1 MKLSNSLILIAL
13 TALVGCS
20 AGESNVERGNREG
33 ILYFGNGTEPQS
45 ADPHVLSGSPEAN
58 LARAI
63 FEPIVGRNPY
73 TLAIE
78 PGVAERWE
86 FNADRTSITFHLNP
100 EARWSNGDPLT
111 AEDFRWSWQR
121 ALNPAMGNTLA
132 DVLFVIKGA
141 EDYHYGRNDDPNSL
155 GLRVIDDHTLL
166 VELAYPNPFALIR
179 LTYIYAAPVHRATIE
194 AHGEMTSRYSGW
206 TKPESFVGNGPFT
219 IDDWKMQRFVSV
231 RKNPYYW
238 DRDNVALNGIVF
250 RPIESSN
257 TEEKMFRSGQL
268 HATSTVA
275 NTKIPIY
282 RQQPERALVE
292 GPFMGSYYY
301 MFNTKRP
308 PLDKLSVRRALAL
321 AVDRQTLANTVL
333 AETAIPSANYIPI
346 GMPDYAH
353 PRVLG
358 FDPEEARRLLAEA
371 GYPNGEGF
379 PDITLIYNT
388 LENHRSIAVA
398 IQQMWKTH
406 LNLEIEIANQEWMV
420 YLDTLENRD
429 YDIARMG
436 WTGDIYPGI
445 FLDRLVTTGTS
456 NRLGFSNAEYDDII
470 LNRIRATG
478 DADEQMALYTE
489 AERILLEEM
498 PLLPIYTY
506 KNKFLAQPSM
516 EGMPSNVA
524 SMINWK
530 YIKLDPD
537 APAWKWTSFDP

>member
-1 MKLSNSLILIAL
+1 
-13 TALVGCS
+13 
-20 AGESNVERGNREG
+20 
-33 ILYFGNGTEPQS
+33 
-45 ADPHVLSGSPEAN
+45 
-58 LARAI
+58 
-63 FEPIVGRNPY
+63 
-73 TLAIE
+73 
-78 PGVAERWE
+78 
-86 FNADRTSITFHLNP
+86 
-100 EARWSNGDPLT
+100 
-111 AEDFRWSWQR
+111 
-121 ALNPAMGNTLA
+121 
-132 DVLFVIKGA
+132 
-141 EDYHYGRNDDPNSL
+141 
-155 GLRVIDDHTLL
+155 
-166 VELAYPNPFALIR
+166 
-179 LTYIYAAPVHRATIE
+179 
-194 AHGEMTSRYSGW
+194 
-206 TKPESFVGNGPFT
+206 
-219 IDDWKMQRFVSV
+219 V

-250 RPIESSN
+250 RPTESSN

-282 RQQPERALVE
+282 RQQPEPALTE

-308 PLDKLSVRRALAL
+308 PLDSLPVRRALAL
-321 AVDRQTLANTVL
+321 AVDRETLANTVL
-333 AETAIPSANYIPI
+333 AGTAIPSANYVPI

-353 PRVLG
+353 PQVLG
-358 FDPEEARRLLAEA
+358 FNPEEARRLLAQA

-379 PDITLIYNT
+379 PAITLIYNT
-388 LENHRSIAVA
+388 QENHRSVAVA
-398 IQQMWKTH
+398 IQQMWRTH
-406 LNLEIEIANQEWMV
+406 LNLDIEIANQEWMV

-456 NRLGFSNAEYDDII
+456 NRLGFSNAEYDNII

-489 AERILLEEM
+489 AERVLLEEM

-516 EGMPSNVA
+516 EGMPSNLA

-537 APAWKWTSFDP
+537 APAWEWTPLDP